1 MRSNPND
8 NELDDGLDSQVN
20 ALPYSITKRYGEIV
34 FAQGGTGYGWWPC
47 QIYDPRLAIDSNVRQ
62 IAQKHLYSRY
72 LVYFFNCDDFIN
84 TDVVNAKGGTASNTT
99 NGTNNTN
106 QYLPAK
112 SATGTATPFSILAP
126 KMIKSWV
133 VGLSEDLYVGRAAKN
148 HGKQRY
154 RSFRDAFQMACI
166 EHDKSMNNTLIDQKH
181 RYILNSFVYPKM
193 DVHSDRDYTISNAMT
208 PNARGI
214 TPEKFLL
221 PSPRKSQPSDSAH
234 EDAEK
239 GTKIAN
245 VKKQKMSQK
254 TRHQESIDWF
264 RLPCPSRKRHR
275 LLQTQASRHDVD
287 DIPHPAFAECP
298 KNTPMTMTQDGPV
311 LNTQV
316 AELPSRERKR
326 GRAKKT

>member
-1 MRSNPND
+1 
-8 NELDDGLDSQVN
+8 
-20 ALPYSITKRYGEIV
+20 
-34 FAQGGTGYGWWPC
+34 
-47 QIYDPRLAIDSNVRQ
+47 
-62 IAQKHLYSRY
+62 
-72 LVYFFNCDDFIN
+72 
-84 TDVVNAKGGTASNTT
+84 
-99 NGTNNTN
+99 
-106 QYLPAK
+106 
-112 SATGTATPFSILAP
+112 
-126 KMIKSWV
+126 
-133 VGLSEDLYVGRAAKN
+133 
-148 HGKQRY
+148 
-154 RSFRDAFQMACI
+154 
-166 EHDKSMNNTLIDQKH
+166 
-181 RYILNSFVYPKM
+181 M